1 MWCIGCHLGIV
12 FKDSESNFAVVR
24 PVLHLH
30 LFVSR
35 LTRSWMALTFS
46 TLSQPMVRWW
56 PSVSYSPPIT
66 VEGLSRT
73 MLFLSACL
81 HILMIQ
87 HDLFQWRHKAS
98 VDGIIWF
105 SKVILRDVL
114 VDISEPSTVL
124 VQLVM
129 GRLQKFIKVWSRWAG
144 IKPWGMFLVIS
155 GSN

>member
-1 MWCIGCHLGIV
+1 MWCIGCHLGVV
-12 FKDSESNFAVVR
+12 FKDSESNFAVVQ

-30 LFVSR
+30 LLVSR

-105 SKVILRDVL
+105 SKVILPLMFWWISVTKHCVGAVGHGKTPENLLKCEAGEL
-114 VDISEPSTVL
+114 VSNPE
-124 VQLVM
+124 
-129 GRLQKFIKVWSRWAG
+129 AC
-144 IKPWGMFLVIS
+144 FL
-155 GSN
+155 